1 MLIVLN
7 IYFIPKTIWHFN
19 HFGGPY
25 YSILPMVISLIING
39 SLLTALLVILN
50 KENQNVFLFII
61 NLFAFT
67 LAVLYIT
74 MEISINL
81 EMGHNWNYNLL

>member
-1 MLIVLN
+1 MVLN

-39 SLLTALLVILN
+39 SLLTALLVILT

-61 NLFAFT
+61 NIFAFT